1 MATFA
6 LQKGEKQ
13 KISHLF
19 MSENEQ
25 IAIATYDSGL
35 ICAYDVKTSFNW
47 IGVIENS
54 SALAGIHE
62 QKSIVLEKTT
72 SS

>member
-1 MATFA
+1 M
-6 LQKGEKQ
+6 
-13 KISHLF
+13 F

-25 IAIATYDSGL
+25 IAIVTYDSGL

-54 SALAGIHE
+54 STLAGMHE
-62 QKSIVLEKTT
+62 QKSIVLEKTSGSQLNT
-72 SS
+72 TDGYAVI

>member
-1 MATFA
+1 
-6 LQKGEKQ
+6 
-13 KISHLF
+13 

-25 IAIATYDSGL
+25 VAVVTYESGL

-54 SALAGIHE
+54 SALAGMHE
-62 QKSIVLEKTT
+62 QKSIVLEKISNT
-72 SS
+72 